1 MKRRDILLGLAG
13 AAAAAPALAKATRT
27 VPKAGRDFLWG
38 TSGAAY
44 QVEGGAWVSDVW
56 LLEHVKPSIFTE
68 PSGDADDVLNRFE
81 EDIALAASLGFNSHR
96 LSIEWS
102 RIEPERGQI
111 SRAALDYYRRVL
123 QTCRDHGLAP
133 VVTMSHYTVPRWHAA
148 GGGFKTRDGIAPFVD
163 YCRLVAEHMGDL
175 IAVAAT
181 FNEPNVGTLIRWT
194 ELGAKIGPVL
204 AASEQAAGAACGSTT
219 WSSPMLGSGNP
230 VQQPIQI
237 EAHTRAMEAM
247 KTAGKN
253 RFPVGLTLAVN
264 DDRAAGPDSGLAHK
278 NAEVLDPWLAAPGD
292 FVGVQSYTGA
302 RVGPDAD
309 LPPEPGTPLT
319 QMNYPFMPEA
329 LAGAIRLVASRTK
342 KPIYVTE
349 NGVATED
356 DSQRIAYIRGAVGGM
371 QKCIADGIDVR
382 GYMHWSLL
390 DNWEWMSG
398 YRPKFGLVAVDRIT
412 FARTPKPS
420 ARFMGGIARA
430 GGLT

>member
-1 MKRRDILLGLAG
+1 MAKVHRLA
-13 AAAAAPALAKATRT
+13 PTRAK
-27 VPKAGRDFLWG
+27 PKAGFLWG

-44 QVEGGAWVSDVW
+44 QIEGGAYASDIW
-56 LLEHVKPSIFTE
+56 TLEHVKPTLFAD
-68 PSGDADDVLNRFE
+68 PSGDADDVLHRFD
-81 EDIALAASLGFNSHR
+81 EDIALAAALGFNSHR

-111 SRAALDYYRRVL
+111 SLAALDYYRRVL
-123 QTCRDHGLAP
+123 ETCHKHGLAP
-133 VVTMSHYTVPRWHAA
+133 VVTMNHYTVPRWFAA
-148 GGGFKTRDGIAPFVD
+148 AGGFKTRDGIAPFAD
-163 YCRLVAEHMGDL
+163 YCRLVTKHMGDL

-181 FNEPNVGTLIRWT
+181 FNEPNVGTLVRWG
-194 ELGAKIGPVL
+194 GALDKFGPVI
-204 AASEQAAGAACGSTT
+204 AAVEKAAGVATGSAI

-237 EAHTRAMEAM
+237 EAHVRAFEAI
-247 KTAGKN
+247 KAASQD

-264 DDRAAGPDSGLAHK
+264 DDRSAGPNSGLSRK

-292 FVGVQSYTGA
+292 FIGVQSYTGA
-302 RVGPDAD
+302 RVGPDRD
-309 LPPEPGTPLT
+309 LPPEPGAPLT
-319 QMNYPFMPEA
+319 QMGYAFTPEA
-329 LAGAIRLVASRTK
+329 LGGAIRLVASRTK

-356 DSQRIAYIRGAVGGM
+356 DSQRIAYINGAVGSM

-398 YRPKFGLVAVDRIT
+398 YRPKFGLVAVDRTT
-412 FARTPKPS
+412 FRRTPKPS
-420 ARFMGGIARA
+420 ARYMGAIARA
-430 GGLT
+430 GGLA